1 MLANDVKEDKD
12 MATKREQEDPNYSE
26 KVQKALNKLISEEWL
41 AGNTYMLFASALDRT
56 DRNFTAVKDA
66 FVDTAVDE
74 LQDHM
79 KSMLDFALAYGYDI
93 PSTFAEFKKHAD
105 KEDVKLFETFKKGKD
120 SAHYLGLAIE
130 AEKRAIKSYE
140 EVMEGIDDLVL
151 LPELQAVL
159 KNNYYDEMEHLE
171 SFNFLKY
178 TIDAQLDYGAED

>member
-1 MLANDVKEDKD
+1 

-41 AGNTYMLFASALDRT
+41 AGNTYTLFASSVDRS
-56 DRNFTAVKDA
+56 DRNYMAVKEA

-79 KSMLDFALAYGYDI
+79 KSMLDFALGYRYDI
-93 PSTFAEFKKHAD
+93 PSTFAEFKKYAD
-105 KEDVKLFETFKKGKD
+105 KEDVKLFESFKKGKD
-120 SAHYLGLAIE
+120 SAYYLELAIE
-130 AEKRAIKSYE
+130 SEERAIKSYE

-151 LPELQAVL
+151 LPELQAIL
-159 KNNYYDEMEHLE
+159 KNNYYDEVEHLD
-171 SFNFLKY
+171 SFKFLKY